1 MKRLFLQDSPYTKQ
15 ARFIAILWTLLIFIG
30 CLTPAPELPHVSV
43 PLIDKWTHFVLFGVF
58 TFLWLC
64 VRPGATTFQLFTL
77 FFISVVLGCFIEVMQ
92 GLLTSL
98 GRSMELMDAVA
109 DGVGA
114 ALGMAVFYI
123 GAHFANKNTPYP

>member
-30 CLTPAPELPHVSV
+30 CLTPAPELPHVAV

-64 VRPGATTFQLFTL
+64 VRPDATTFQLFTL
-77 FFISVVLGCFIEVMQ
+77 FLISVVLGCFIEVLQ
-92 GLLTSL
+92 GLLTAL

-109 DGVGA
+109 DGVGG
-114 ALGMAVFYI
+114 ALGIAVFCF
-123 GAHFANKNTPYP
+123 GAHFANKNTPNL